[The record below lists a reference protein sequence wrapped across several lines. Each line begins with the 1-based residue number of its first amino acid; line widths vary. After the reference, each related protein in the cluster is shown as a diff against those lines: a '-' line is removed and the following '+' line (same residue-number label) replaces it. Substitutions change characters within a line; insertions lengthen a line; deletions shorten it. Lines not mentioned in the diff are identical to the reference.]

1 MSDNKSAVII
11 IAILAICATIIT
23 CSYFSYQTKKDA
35 AVNGRYV
42 KVSTACVFDKWERKY
57 LFRSGMVVS
66 IDDSIKAHSK

>member
-42 KVSTACVFDKWERKY
+42 KVEDGCVFDKQERTFLY
-57 LFRSGMVVS
+57 TDGQ
-66 IDDSIKAHSK
+66 IIHADESKNK